1 MLPRAGLPASLV
13 AHLVTPITLRKMFV
27 GRFSPC
33 RPLGTSGKPAEQ
45 DFDQLRGSGSLLRQ
59 KLGDPELV
67 DVVMSGRLPFVFFEL
82 LGARETVEISGH
94 CAPASRGNRD
104 GTESSLTLLL
114 EGTGFEL
121 PVRGR
126 GQSLLPPKARDGSAC
141 PLSFRTARR
150 PASKRRGP
158 DRRGRSPR
166 RRRTAPNFAWSGKE
180 NGNAVR
186 GDRARRSPPWCTAT
200 VCAGGPWFLRNLALR
215 RHQPIC
221 PGEHFPGHRPK
232 AHRETRP
239 TA

>member
-126 GQSLLPPKARDGSAC
+126 GQSLLPPKARDGCVPSQFSDSTTPCIKAAWTRPPRPQSA
-141 PLSFRTARR
+141 
-150 PASKRRGP
+150 PATHSAEFCVVRERKRQ
-158 DRRGRSPR
+158 
-166 RRRTAPNFAWSGKE
+166 RRTG
-180 NGNAVR
+180 
-186 GDRARRSPPWCTAT
+186 
-200 VCAGGPWFLRNLALR
+200 
-215 RHQPIC
+215 
-221 PGEHFPGHRPK
+221 
-232 AHRETRP
+232 
-239 TA
+239 